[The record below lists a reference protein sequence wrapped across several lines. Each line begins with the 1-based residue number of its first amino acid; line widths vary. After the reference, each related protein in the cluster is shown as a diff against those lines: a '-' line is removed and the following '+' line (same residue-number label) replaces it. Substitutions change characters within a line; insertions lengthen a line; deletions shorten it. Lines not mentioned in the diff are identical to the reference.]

1 MKTDISLTETNKNR
15 SYIVAKSND
24 LIRRSRAGLTLG
36 AQRVLNFSI
45 SKIRPD
51 VTEMPSISFS
61 IQEFLR
67 TFGLNDTSGENY
79 KHVKAWCQ
87 QLRDKSWYYKPNDN
101 EEVTMSWITK
111 VHFKKK
117 QGMVTLDFDPDMA
130 PFLLELKKTGNFT
143 QYELSITIYFKYST
157 TGILYDLLRSYAFSY
172 SNRMQKEF
180 EVIESLDHLK
190 YMYDAQD
197 METKRFMARYI
208 NKAVEDL
215 NRASDFN
222 VSVSSIKKGRV
233 ITQLKFSMTMI
244 DAMELMKRQCL
255 CRAEDAGVDTKHE
268 IPGQLNLFSPIGEIE
283 SMPLSDYLEK
293 CNKE

>member
-1 MKTDISLTETNKNR
+1 MDNYELEETNKNR

-51 VTEMPSISFS
+51 VTEMPSITFS

-87 QLRDKSWYYKPNDN
+87 QLRDKSWYYKPNEN

-111 VHFKKK
+111 VHFKRK

-130 PFLLELKKTGNFT
+130 PFLLELQKTGNFT

-157 TGILYDLLRSYAFSY
+157 TGILYDYLRSFAFSY
-172 SNRMQKEF
+172 SNKMQREF
-180 EVIESLDHLK
+180 EVVESLEHLK

-215 NRASDFN
+215 NRASDFSVE
-222 VSVSSIKKGRV
+222 VSTIKKGRV
-233 ITQLKFSMTMI
+233 ITDLKFKLRLI
-244 DAMELMKRQCL
+244 DAVELMKRKSRCK
-255 CRAEDAGVDTKHE
+255 AEEQGIDTKNE
-268 IPGQLNLFSPIGEIE
+268 IPGQLNFFTPVGEVE
-283 SMPLSDYLEK
+283 SMPLPDYLEQGD
-293 CNKE
+293 